1 MSRVYFHTPSAE
13 AELHG
18 SERAWLG
25 GLCDDIARG
34 VLDVQNN
41 YERVKELLPDRH
53 GYPSYPEYPC
63 PDYFGRFQ
71 QWRMSAETAVLG
83 SFTGEGITWKGKT
96 LGSFS
101 LVLNTACRIGGDA
114 LKLAA
119 RIHGQCEIHCWCE
132 GKDRAWL
139 AGIIDQGLRD
149 GIYRRGMR
157 PEKAPGVP
165 GELVSQGWDEVA
177 ALLRSRDDEPVVMSY
192 SVCDQFPNRY
202 EAGWEPPA
210 GADLRPGWCSD
221 EHWAALDDST
231 RARYRADEGWERL
244 TDAERWDA
252 AMNTLRTQGGGLRLD
267 PDDWDSF
274 YFGHGLSVFDLLA
287 TDYAERLDRA
297 LLDEAGND
305 DE

>member
-25 GLCDDIARG
+25 GLCNDIARG

-41 YERVKELLPDRH
+41 HERIREFLPDRD
-53 GYPSYPEYPC
+53 GYTAYPHYPA
-63 PDYFGRFQ
+63 PDYFARFQ
-71 QWRMSAETAVLG
+71 QWRTSAELAITG
-83 SFTGEGITWKGKT
+83 SFGEGGLTWKGKT
-96 LGSFS
+96 ADAFS
-101 LVLNTACRIGGDA
+101 LVLNTAARVGGDPV
-114 LKLAA
+114 KLAA

-132 GKDRAWL
+132 GKDRAWV
-139 AGIIDQGLRD
+139 AEIIDKGLRD

-165 GELVSQGWDEVA
+165 GELVSQGWEEVA

-210 GADLRPGWCSD
+210 DADLRPDWCDD
-221 EHWAALDDST
+221 EYWAELDDSD
-231 RARYRADEGWERL
+231 RARYRADEGWDRL

-252 AMNTLRTQGGGLRLD
+252 GMAALRVQKGGLQLD
-267 PDDWDSF
+267 PDDWDTFS
-274 YFGHGLSVFDLLA
+274 FGHCLSVFDLLA
-287 TDYAERLDRA
+287 ADYAERLDRA
-297 LLDEAGND
+297 LL
-305 DE
+305 